1 MWSGG
6 GYLVNYH
13 DGTEDWYRLPTG
25 KSGTLA
31 IVDDISAA
39 NPTFSNEVATVARTV
54 TPPPSPTLRLYDEVR
69 QCYWI
74 GRMVNGVIN
83 WEVE

>member
-6 GYLVNYH
+6 GSLVNYH
-13 DGTEDWYRLPTG
+13 DGTEDLYKLPTG

-31 IVDDISAA
+31 VVDDISAT
-39 NPTFSNEVATVARTV
+39 NQTFSNEVAAVARTV
-54 TPPPSPTLRLYDEVR
+54 TPPPSPTLRLFDEIR